1 MELIEIKEKFTEMY
15 GANGEPEIYR
25 APGRVNLIG
34 EHTDYN
40 DGLVLPIAIDLTIR
54 ALVRKNSKDVI
65 RLYSTNLEE
74 EGRIQVGEET
84 SLKKSGDW
92 TDYLRGIIFSMG
104 EETRRALSGL
114 DILLYSEIPI
124 GSGLS
129 SSAAL
134 EMAVASALNEEFEL
148 DLEAIE
154 LIKLCQNAENEFV
167 GANTGIMDQY
177 VSYFG
182 REGTALLIDT
192 ARPSHQYVN
201 LDLAGYE
208 LLVIDTTVSH
218 THEGNKYN
226 LRRAE
231 CEEALSLL
239 KKTDK
244 LDHLSSLSDLYP
256 EDLSYVDSAL
266 PKKLANRARH
276 VLEENQRVKAAAK
289 LLKKGKIGKTGEL
302 FFASHRSLRELY
314 EVSCPELDFLVNFA
328 RKQGIP
334 GARMTGGGFGGSTI
348 HIVPEG
354 DSDTYLKEAGEAYL
368 AEFGIEAEGFFVS
381 PSNGVK
387 ESTS

>member
-1 MELIEIKEKFTEMY
+1 MQLTELKEKFTEIY
-15 GANGEPEIYR
+15 GADGEPNIYR

-40 DGLVLPIAIDLTIR
+40 DGLVLPIAIDLTTR
-54 ALVRKNSKDVI
+54 ALVRRNPKETI
-65 RLYSTNLEE
+65 RLYSIDLEE
-74 EGRIQVGEET
+74 GGRIPLGGGI
-84 SLKKSGDW
+84 SSKKSGCW
-92 TDYLRGIIFSMG
+92 TDYIGGIIFSLDK
-104 EETRRALSGL
+104 EKRNALSGL
-114 DILLYSEIPI
+114 DILLHSEVPI

-134 EMAVASALNEEFEL
+134 EMAVASALNTEFEL
-148 DLEAIE
+148 GLEPLE
-154 LIKLCQNAENEFV
+154 LIRLCQNAENEFV

-182 REGTALLIDT
+182 RENTALLIDT
-192 ARPSHQYVN
+192 ARTSHRYVN
-201 LDLAGYE
+201 LDLASHE

-226 LRRAE
+226 QRREE
-231 CEEALSLL
+231 CEDALNLL

-244 LDHLSSLSDLYP
+244 LVHLSSLSDLSP
-256 EDLSYVDSAL
+256 EDLGYVNSTL
-266 PKKLANRARH
+266 PEILANRTRH
-276 VLEENQRVKAAAK
+276 VVEENQRVKRAAA
-289 LLKKGKIGKTGEL
+289 LLAEGKIGKAGEL
-302 FFASHRSLRELY
+302 FFASHRSLRDLY

-381 PSNGVK
+381 PSNGLK
-387 ESTS
+387 EFTS